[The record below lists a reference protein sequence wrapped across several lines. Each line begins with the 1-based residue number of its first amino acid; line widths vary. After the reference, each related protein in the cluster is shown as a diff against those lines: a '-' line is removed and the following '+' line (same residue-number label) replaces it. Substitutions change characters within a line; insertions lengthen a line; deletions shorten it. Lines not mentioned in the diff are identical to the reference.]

1 MIKDRIICGVSDSG
15 LRERLLRVADL
26 DLEKNI
32 FRSAEQL
39 KCQRSR
45 TRRLEHR
52 QQEYL
57 CRQLTRRR
65 RASRNS
71 HKSSKLNTFEE
82 VITMLFKNFIYNQQ
96 WWVFYIYKYIN
107 PSDENLV
114 VKLILILRSVHYIVI
129 MNHFLVI
136 WKMQCRKSL
145 S

>member
-71 HKSSKLNTFEE
+71 HKSSKLNAFEE
-82 VITMLFKNFIYNQQ
+82 VITMLFKIFIFNQQ

-136 WKMQCRKSL
+136 
-145 S
+145 

>member
-65 RASRNS
+65 SASRNS
-71 HKSSKLNTFEE
+71 HKSSKLTAFEE
-82 VITMLFKNFIYNQQ
+82 VITMLFKIFIFNQQ

-107 PSDENLV
+107 PSDKNLV
-114 VKLILILRSVHYIVI
+114 MILILILRSINYIVI

-136 WKMQCRKSL
+136 
-145 S
+145 

>member
-65 RASRNS
+65 ASRNS
-71 HKSSKLNTFEE
+71 HKSSKLNAFEV
-82 VITMLFKNFIYNQQ
+82 VITMLFKIFIFNQQ

-107 PSDENLV
+107 PSDKNLV
-114 VKLILILRSVHYIVI
+114 MILILILRSVNYIVI

-136 WKMQCRKSL
+136 
-145 S
+145 